1 VGNGNRER
9 TFSFPV
15 RSAVTV
21 HHDGGWVLRWS
32 GSCCVCCGRMRL
44 LLRPECCSGSSEALK
59 EVVSCTGSQV
69 QAPMPLHKVKESY
82 PVGRKRG

>member
-1 VGNGNRER
+1 MGNGNRER

-44 LLRPECCSGSSEALK
+44 LSGQSAAVEALRP
-59 EVVSCTGSQV
+59 
-69 QAPMPLHKVKESY
+69 
-82 PVGRKRG
+82 